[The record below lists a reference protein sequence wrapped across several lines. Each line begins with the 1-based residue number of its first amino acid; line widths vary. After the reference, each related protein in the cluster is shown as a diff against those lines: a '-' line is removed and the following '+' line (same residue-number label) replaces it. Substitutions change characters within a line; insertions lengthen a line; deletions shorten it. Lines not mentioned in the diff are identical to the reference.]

1 MSIGLTCGRFCALV
15 DSAPLLCLP
24 ADFIMRDQSSVIAVH
39 RTWRIE
45 QRSQQ
50 ILPDIPNPCCVLL
63 QAVHDET
70 DMFAVQ
76 LQQLRPHD
84 LGRAVIACNTDSA
97 AGTAN
102 RLLHEID
109 DLIELLP
116 VNVRIT
122 CQNVVVNILQ
132 DQVPVA
138 FKRFLRFRSLLR
150 GSVRKTGRER
160 NRIGN

>member
-1 MSIGLTCGRFCALV
+1 
-15 DSAPLLCLP
+15 
-24 ADFIMRDQSSVIAVH
+24 MRDQSGVIAVH
-39 RTWRIE
+39 RAWCIE
-45 QRSQQ
+45 QCCQQ
-50 ILPDIPNPCCVLL
+50 ILSDVPNPRCVLL
-63 QAVHDET
+63 QAVHNET
-70 DMFAVQ
+70 DMLAVQ

-84 LGRAVIACNTDSA
+84 LGRIVIACNANSA
-97 AGTAN
+97 AGAAN
-102 RLLHEID
+102 CLLHQLG
-109 DLIELLP
+109 DLVKLLP

-150 GSVRKTGRER
+150 GNVRKTGRER

>member
-1 MSIGLTCGRFCALV
+1 
-15 DSAPLLCLP
+15 
-24 ADFIMRDQSSVIAVH
+24 MRHQRRVIAVH
-39 RTWRIE
+39 RAWRVE
-45 QRSQQ
+45 QHGQQ

-70 DMFAVQ
+70 DVLTVQ
-76 LQQLRPHD
+76 LQQLRPYN
-84 LGRAVIACNTDSA
+84 LRWVVIACNADSA
-97 AGTAN
+97 ARAAN
-102 RLLHEID
+102 CLPHQLG
-109 DLIELLP
+109 DLVKLLP

-150 GSVRKTGRER
+150 RSVRKTGKEW

>member
-1 MSIGLTCGRFCALV
+1 
-15 DSAPLLCLP
+15 
-24 ADFIMRDQSSVIAVH
+24 MRHQCRVIAAH
-39 RTWRIE
+39 RTWRVE

-70 DMFAVQ
+70 DMLAVQ

-84 LGRAVIACNTDSA
+84 LGWVVIACNADSA
-97 AGTAN
+97 AGAAN
-102 RLLHEID
+102 RLLHQVD
-109 DLIELLP
+109 DLVKLLA
-116 VNVRIT
+116 VDVRII
-122 CQNVVVNILQ
+122 CQNIVVDVLQ

-138 FKRFLRFRSLLR
+138 FKCPLRFRSLLR
-150 GSVRKTGRER
+150 GSVRETGRER

>member
-1 MSIGLTCGRFCALV
+1 M
-15 DSAPLLCLP
+15 PLCCH
-24 ADFIMRDQSSVIAVH
+24 IVRHQSRVIAAH
-39 RTWRIE
+39 RTWCIE

-50 ILPDIPNPCCVLL
+50 ILPDIPNPRCVLL
-63 QAVHDET
+63 QAIHDET
-70 DMFAVQ
+70 DVLTVQ

-84 LGRAVIACNTDSA
+84 LGLVVIACNTNSA

-102 RLLHEID
+102 RLLHQLD
-109 DLIELLP
+109 DLVKLLP

-150 GSVRKTGRER
+150 GNVRKTGRER

>member
-1 MSIGLTCGRFCALV
+1 
-15 DSAPLLCLP
+15 
-24 ADFIMRDQSSVIAVH
+24 MRDQSGVIAVH
-39 RTWRIE
+39 RAWRVE
-45 QRSQQ
+45 QHCQQ
-50 ILPDIPNPCCVLL
+50 ILPDIPNPRCILL

-70 DMFAVQ
+70 DMLAVQ

-84 LGRAVIACNTDSA
+84 LSRVVIACNADSA
-97 AGTAN
+97 AGAAN
-102 RLLHEID
+102 RLLHQVD
-109 DLIELLP
+109 DLVKLLP

-132 DQVPVA
+132 DQVPIA

-150 GSVRKTGRER
+150 GSVRETGRER

>member
-1 MSIGLTCGRFCALV
+1 
-15 DSAPLLCLP
+15 
-24 ADFIMRDQSSVIAVH
+24 MRDQSGVIAVH
-39 RTWRIE
+39 RTWCIE

-50 ILPDIPNPCCVLL
+50 ILPDIPNPRCILL

-84 LGRAVIACNTDSA
+84 LGWIVIACNADSA

-102 RLLHEID
+102 RLLHQLG
-109 DLIELLP
+109 DLVKLLP
-116 VNVRIT
+116 VNVRIA
-122 CQNVVVNILQ
+122 CQNVVVDILQ

-138 FKRFLRFRSLLR
+138 FKRFLRFCSLLFASAWER
-150 GSVRKTGRER
+150 PENRKGKES
-160 NRIGN
+160 NR

>member
-1 MSIGLTCGRFCALV
+1 
-15 DSAPLLCLP
+15 
-24 ADFIMRDQSSVIAVH
+24 MRDQSGVIAVH
-39 RTWRIE
+39 RAWRVE
-45 QRSQQ
+45 QHCQQ
-50 ILPDIPNPCCVLL
+50 ILPDIPNPRCILL

-70 DMFAVQ
+70 DMLAVQ

-84 LGRAVIACNTDSA
+84 LSRVVIACNADSA
-97 AGTAN
+97 AGAAN
-102 RLLHEID
+102 CLLHQLG
-109 DLIELLP
+109 DLVKLLP

-132 DQVPVA
+132 DQVPIA

-150 GSVRKTGRER
+150 GSVRETGRER

>member
-1 MSIGLTCGRFCALV
+1 MLCRFSQV
-15 DSAPLLCLP
+15 
-24 ADFIMRDQSSVIAVH
+24 MRDQSGVIAVH
-39 RTWRIE
+39 RAWCIE

-50 ILPDIPNPCCVLL
+50 ILPDIPNPRCVLL
-63 QAVHDET
+63 QAVRDET
-70 DMFAVQ
+70 NMFAVQ

-84 LGRAVIACNTDSA
+84 LGGVVIACNTDSA
-97 AGTAN
+97 ARAAN
-102 RLLHEID
+102 CLLHQVD
-109 DLIELLP
+109 DLVKLLL
-116 VNVRIT
+116 VNVRIA

-138 FKRFLRFRSLLR
+138 FKRLLRFRSLLR